1 MIIEKDSRLMR
12 ILLLIQILREY
23 QQHNDRG
30 YTIEEIHQ
38 MLQDRLGIDI
48 SKRTI
53 YNDINDLV
61 KKFDAPLRKYTS
73 NRRKYYSLPPN
84 WRLKSL
90 DEKILNRSEILTLLL
105 LFKNMSSTRVFEEV
119 IFRLQ
124 QEFPQLG
131 HILEHIM
138 TSTEQVVYWSENPD
152 LEKNN
157 LFDDLY
163 YAILTRQVMQIVYS
177 PFREEQRQY
186 EFHPWYLKE
195 YNQRWFVIGHSPE
208 AEAYHIHPL
217 ILALDRIE
225 ELKPLKDIP
234 YKESDI
240 DINSYFDDVIGI
252 TKHTE
257 LPVMCIDFVVSPEL
271 YPYIKTKP
279 LHHTQRS
286 KWQETEYGWFRNSIR
301 VVPNYE
307 LFNRLLSF
315 GPHLR
320 VLGPPSVEEYLA
332 ILSRHMHENYTQ
344 DLAQLGS
351 RFHSFPSVVDFF
363 TNHTS

>member
-1 MIIEKDSRLMR
+1 MILNKDTRLMR
-12 ILLLIQILREY
+12 ILMLIQILREC
-23 QQHNDRG
+23 QQNTDKG
-30 YTIEEIHQ
+30 FTIEEIHKI
-38 MLQDRLGIDI
+38 LQERLGITV
-48 SKRTI
+48 STRTI
-53 YNDINDLV
+53 YNDLNDLV

-73 NRRKYYSLPPN
+73 NRRKYYSLPTN
-84 WRLKSL
+84 WRIRTL
-90 DEKILNRSEILTLLL
+90 DERILNRSEILTLLL

-124 QEFPQLG
+124 REFPQLG
-131 HILEHIM
+131 HILENIM

-195 YNQRWFVIGHSPE
+195 YNQRWFVIGYSPE
-208 AEAYHIHPL
+208 ARTYDIHPL

-225 ELKPLKDIP
+225 ELNPLKDIP
-234 YKESDI
+234 YTESDI
-240 DINSYFDDVIGI
+240 DINSYFDDIIGI

-271 YPYIKTKP
+271 FPYIKTKP

-286 KWQETEYGWFRNSIR
+286 KWHETEYGWFRNSIK
-301 VVPNYE
+301 VIPNYE

-320 VLGPPSVEEYLA
+320 VLGPPPVVEYLG
-332 ILSRHMHENYTQ
+332 LLTRHMHDNYTQ
-344 DLAQLGS
+344 DLTQLGT
-351 RFHSFPSVVDFF
+351 RFQSFPSVVDFF
-363 TNHTS
+363 TNHTL